1 MLVWSSDAEWTAS
14 SRKRR
19 ANSSSLSAS
28 GRMTLTA
35 TDRWSTWSVAGP
47 DVGHPAGRDARPE
60 DVAPAED
67 EALTQAFHGVP
78 PRSVLRLAR

>member
-35 TDRWSTWSVAGP
+35 TDRWSTWSVPAQTSAIPP
-47 DVGHPAGRDARPE
+47 DAMR
-60 DVAPAED
+60 APR
-67 EALTQAFHGVP
+67 T
-78 PRSVLRLAR
+78 